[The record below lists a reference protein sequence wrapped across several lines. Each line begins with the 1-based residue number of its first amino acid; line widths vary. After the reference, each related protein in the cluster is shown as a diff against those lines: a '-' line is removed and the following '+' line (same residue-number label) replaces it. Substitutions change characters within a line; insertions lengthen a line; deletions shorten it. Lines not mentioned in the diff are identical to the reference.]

1 MRRFLAFACVC
12 AVSLRAQAVGYQ
24 ISTFAGSDWIG
35 DYGPAAL
42 AILTQAEG
50 IAADSAGNLYLADA
64 AQNRIRKITPAGMI
78 TTLAGTGIAGFSGDG
93 GPAASAQF
101 NSPYGL
107 AVDGTGNLY
116 VADLGNARVRMIAAN
131 GTVSTVAGGGSLS
144 PGGSNEGSAATMVAL
159 ATPRNV
165 TLDGSGALYFSDFTA
180 QRVYRVALGASGVAL
195 GASGVALGA
204 SGVALGVSGVALGVS
219 GALTTIAGT
228 GAQGLSGDNGPAN
241 RAQLS
246 YPAGLAFDRTGALYI
261 ADSQN
266 HLIRKVAGGII
277 SSVARAITPTGI
289 VIDAFG
295 TLYAADPGAG
305 LLLAFPAY
313 GTATAFAISA
323 LDLTFGSD
331 GYLYASQGSTAIRV
345 SFTGPSTVVAGGG
358 GFASGDQGP
367 ANNALL
373 QHPSGV
379 AADTLGNIYIADR
392 DNHRIRKVA
401 LEGIISTVAGT
412 GNTGTAGGG
421 LNADG
426 DGGPATQAQLDSP
439 SSVTVDAKGNLYIAD
454 TGHGRVRQVT
464 PAGII
469 QAVSFPGLISPVYAL
484 ADSAGN
490 LYVSDTGLGAIVSIT
505 PLGAI
510 SSLAD
515 QLNSP
520 GGFAFD
526 PSGNLYFTETGAA
539 RVRRRDTAGNLT
551 TVAAGIWRAPHGVAI
566 SGSPPN
572 VFVADSGLERIL
584 CIDSSGV
591 VTAIAGIGTPGFSG
605 DGAGAAAAQLNS
617 PWDLAI
623 DSQGDIY
630 AADLNNNRV
639 RRLTPAPS
647 AVAAPLV
654 LVGAVNAASFEA
666 GPVAPGMLLDLL
678 RTGLTAADA
687 PNVQVLFQT
696 SSATPPAQIATQ
708 TAAQIPAQILSVNSG
723 TVVVVVPPQIATGN
737 IAIQVLNNNAQI
749 AQITAVVA
757 AAAPG
762 LFTNSA
768 GQAMAV
774 NEDGTLNSATSPAAR
789 GSIVVLYGT
798 GQGISDLPVSATV
811 GGYAAN
817 LLYSG
822 PVAGYPGLWQ
832 LNVQM
837 PAGYVAPGTMAVI
850 VNVGGASSQVG
861 VFLTL
866 N

>member
-1 MRRFLAFACVC
+1 MRALSLALTYC
-12 AVSLRAQAVGYQ
+12 AITLPALSLRAQSTVGYQ
-24 ISTFAGSDWIG
+24 ISTLAGSAWIG
-35 DYGPAAL
+35 DNGPATL

-50 IAADSAGNLYLADA
+50 IAADPAGNLYLADA
-64 AQNRIRKITPAGMI
+64 AQNRIRKITRAGLI
-78 TTLAGTGIAGFSGDG
+78 TTFAGTGIAGFSGDG

-107 AVDGTGNLY
+107 VFDGMGDLY

-131 GTVSTVAGGGSLS
+131 GTVSTVAGGGSLT

-159 ATPRNV
+159 AAPRNL

-180 QRVYRVALGASGVAL
+180 QRVYRVDLGAG
-195 GASGVALGA
+195 
-204 SGVALGVSGVALGVS
+204 

-228 GAQGLSGDNGPAN
+228 GVQGFSGDNGPATH
-241 RAQLS
+241 AQLS
-246 YPAGLAFDRTGALYI
+246 YPAGLAFDRSGAMYI

-266 HLIRKVAGGII
+266 HLIRKVAEGII
-277 SSVARAITPTGI
+277 SSVARAITPTGLA
-289 VIDAFG
+289 VDVFG

-305 LLLAFPAY
+305 ELLAFPAN
-313 GTATAFAISA
+313 GAAAAVAISA

-345 SFTGPSTVVAGGG
+345 SFTGPGTVVAGGG
-358 GFASGDQGP
+358 SFASGDQGP

-379 AADTLGNIYIADR
+379 AADALGNIYIADR
-392 DNHRIRKVA
+392 DNNRIRKVSP
-401 LEGIISTVAGT
+401 EGIITTVAGT
-412 GNTGTAGGG
+412 GNACTVNERPASGG
-421 LNADG
+421 LNDDG
-426 DGGPATQAQLDSP
+426 DGGPATQAQLSSP
-439 SSVTVDAKGNLYIAD
+439 SSVTLDAQGNLYIAD

-469 QAVSFPGLISPVYAL
+469 HAVSFPGLISPAYAL
-484 ADSAGN
+484 ADGAGN
-490 LYVSDTGLGAIVSIT
+490 LYVSDTGLGAIVRIT

-510 SSLAD
+510 SSLVD

-526 PSGNLYFTETGAA
+526 PSGNLYFTEAGAG

-551 TVAAGIWRAPHGVAI
+551 TLAAGIWSAPHGVAVSAAAQETGAPQNI
-566 SGSPPN
+566 
-572 VFVADSGLERIL
+572 FVADSGLERIL

-591 VTAIAGIGTPGFSG
+591 VTTVAGTGTLGFSG
-605 DGAGAAAAQLNS
+605 DGAGAAAAELNS

-623 DSQGDIY
+623 DSQGIIY
-630 AADLNNNRV
+630 TADLNNNRV
-639 RRLTPAPS
+639 RRLTPAPN
-647 AVAAPLV
+647 AVPAPLV

-696 SSATPPAQIATQ
+696 TSVNAPPAQTP
-708 TAAQIPAQILSVNSG
+708 AQVLAQILSVDSG
-723 TVVVVVPPQIATGN
+723 TVVVVVPMQIAAAGDV
-737 IAIQVLNNNAQI
+737 AIQVLNNSTQI

-762 LFTNSA
+762 LFTSSA

-774 NEDGTLNSATSPAAR
+774 NEDGTLNSASNPAAR

-798 GQGISDLPVSATV
+798 GQGISGLPVSVTV

-817 LLYSG
+817 VLYTG

-850 VNVGGASSQVG
+850 VNVGGASSQPG

>member
-1 MRRFLAFACVC
+1 MG
-12 AVSLRAQAVGYQ
+12 VSAQSNIGYQ
-24 ISTFAGSDWIG
+24 ISTLAGSDWIG
-35 DYGPAAL
+35 DNGAATL

-50 IAADSAGNLYLADA
+50 IAADSAGNLYLADS
-64 AQNRIRKITPAGMI
+64 AQNRIRKITRAGVI
-78 TTLAGTGIAGFSGDG
+78 TTFAGTGIAGFSGDG
-93 GPAASAQF
+93 GPAVSAQF

-107 AVDGTGNLY
+107 VFDGMGNLF
-116 VADLGNARVRMIAAN
+116 VADLGNARLRMVAAN
-131 GTVSTVAGGGSLS
+131 GTVSTVAGGGSLP

-159 ATPRNV
+159 AAPRNV
-165 TLDGSGALYFSDFTA
+165 ALDGLGVLYFSDFTG
-180 QRVYRVALGASGVAL
+180 QRVYRVALGSSG
-195 GASGVALGA
+195 GAG
-204 SGVALGVSGVALGVS
+204 

-228 GAQGLSGDNGPAN
+228 GAPGLSGDNGPAN

-246 YPAGLAFDRTGALYI
+246 YPAGLAFDHTGAMYI

-277 SSVARAITPTGI
+277 FSVARAVTPTGLA
-289 VIDAFG
+289 VDPFG

-305 LLLAFPAY
+305 ELLTFPAN
-313 GTATAFAISA
+313 GTAAAFAISA
-323 LDLTFGSD
+323 LDLTFGPD

-345 SFTGPSTVVAGGG
+345 SFAGASTVVAGGG
-358 GFASGDQGP
+358 SSASGDQGP
-367 ANNALL
+367 ATNALL

-401 LEGIISTVAGT
+401 PDGIITTVAGT
-412 GNTGTAGGG
+412 GDIGTAPASGY
-421 LNADG
+421 G
-426 DGGPATQAQLDSP
+426 DGGLATQAQLHAP

-469 QAVSFPGLISPVYAL
+469 QAVPFPGLISPVYAL
-484 ADSAGN
+484 TDSTGD
-490 LYVSDTGLGAIVSIT
+490 LYVSDAGLGAIVSIT

-526 PSGNLYFTETGAA
+526 TGGNLYFTETGAG

-551 TVAAGIWRAPHGVAI
+551 TVAAGIWNAPHGIAMSAAAQQASAPQNI
-566 SGSPPN
+566 
-572 VFVADSGLERIL
+572 FVADSGLNRIL
-584 CIDSSGV
+584 RIDSSGV
-591 VTAIAGIGTPGFSG
+591 VTTIAGTGAPGFSG
-605 DGAGAAAAQLNS
+605 DDAGAAAAQLNS
-617 PWDLAI
+617 PSDLAI
-623 DSQGDIY
+623 DSQGVIY
-630 AADLNNNRV
+630 TADLNNNRV
-639 RRLTPAPS
+639 RRLTPAPNV
-647 AVAAPLV
+647 VAAPLV
-654 LVGAVNAASFEA
+654 LVSAVNAASLET
-666 GPVAPGMLLDLL
+666 GPVAPGMLLDVLD
-678 RTGLTAADA
+678 TGLTAADA

-696 SSATPPAQIATQ
+696 TSVNSPPV
-708 TAAQIPAQILSVNSG
+708 QIPAQILSINSG
-723 TVVVVVPPQIATGN
+723 TVVLVAPPQIAAGN
-737 IAIQVLNNNAQI
+737 VTLQVLNNNVQI
-749 AQITAVVA
+749 AQITSVVA

-762 LFTNSA
+762 LFTSSG
-768 GQAMAV
+768 GQALVV
-774 NEDGTLNSATSPAAR
+774 NEDGSLNSATNPAAR

-798 GQGISDLPVSATV
+798 GQGISGLAVSVAV

-817 LLYSG
+817 VLYSG

-850 VNVGGASSQVG
+850 VNVGGASSQPG

>member
-1 MRRFLAFACVC
+1 VPA
-12 AVSLRAQAVGYQ
+12 LRAQGVGYQ
-24 ISTFAGSDWIG
+24 ISTLAGSNWVG
-35 DYGPAAL
+35 DNGAATL
-42 AILTQAEG
+42 ALLTQAEG
-50 IAADSAGNLYLADA
+50 IAADSAGNLYLADS
-64 AQNRIRKITPAGMI
+64 AQNRIRKITRAGVI
-78 TTLAGTGIAGFSGDG
+78 TTFAGTGIAGFSGDG

-101 NSPYGL
+101 NSPYGM
-107 AVDGTGNLY
+107 VFDGMGDLY
-116 VADLGNARVRMIAAN
+116 VADLGNSRVRMIAAN
-131 GTVSTVAGGGSLS
+131 GTVSTVAGGGSLP
-144 PGGSNEGSAATMVAL
+144 PGGANEGSAATMVAL
-159 ATPRNV
+159 AAPRNV
-165 TLDGSGALYFSDFTA
+165 TLDRSGALYFSDFTA
-180 QRVYRVALGASGVAL
+180 QRVYRVAVGASGVAV
-195 GASGVALGA
+195 GA
-204 SGVALGVSGVALGVS
+204 S

-228 GAQGLSGDNGPAN
+228 GSQGLSGDDGPAN
-241 RAQLS
+241 HAQLS
-246 YPAGLAFDRTGALYI
+246 YPAGLAFDRTGVLYI

-266 HLIRKVAGGII
+266 HLIRKVAAGII
-277 SSVARAITPTGI
+277 SSVARAIIPTGLA
-289 VIDAFG
+289 VDPFG
-295 TLYAADPGAG
+295 TLYAADPGSG
-305 LLLAFPAY
+305 RLLAFPAS
-313 GTATAFAISA
+313 GAASAFAVSA

-345 SFTGPSTVVAGGG
+345 SFTGASTVVAGGG
-358 GFASGDQGP
+358 SFASGDQGP

-401 LEGIISTVAGT
+401 PDGIISTVAGT
-412 GNTGTAGGG
+412 GDTGTAGTG
-421 LNADG
+421 DG
-426 DGGPATQAQLDSP
+426 DGGVATQAQLHSP

-469 QAVSFPGLISPVYAL
+469 HAVSFPGLISPVYAL
-484 ADSAGN
+484 ADSTGN

-526 PSGNLYFTETGAA
+526 PGGNLYFTETGAG

-551 TVAAGIWRAPHGVAI
+551 TLAAGIWSAPHGIAI
-566 SGSPPN
+566 SGAPLNIDAPQN
-572 VFVADSGLERIL
+572 IFVSDSGLERIL
-584 CIDSSGV
+584 CIDSSGI
-591 VTAIAGIGTPGFSG
+591 VTTVAGTGALGFSG
-605 DGAGAAAAQLNS
+605 DGAGAAAAELNS
-617 PWDLAI
+617 PWGLAI

-630 AADLNNNRV
+630 TADLNNNRV
-639 RRLTPAPS
+639 RRLTPAPN

-654 LVGAVNAASFEA
+654 LVSAVNAASFEV

-687 PNVQVLFQT
+687 PNVQVLFLT
-696 SSATPPAQIATQ
+696 SSVNTPP
-708 TAAQIPAQILSVNSG
+708 AQIPAQISAQILSVDSG
-723 TVVVVVPPQIATGN
+723 AVVVVVPPQIDVAGN
-737 IAIQVLNNNAQI
+737 VAIQVLNNTAQI

-774 NEDGTLNSATSPAAR
+774 NEDGTLNSATNPAAR

-798 GQGISDLPVSATV
+798 GQGISGLPVAVTV
-811 GGYAAN
+811 GGNAAN
-817 LLYSG
+817 VLYSG

-837 PAGYVAPGTMAVI
+837 PAGYIAPGTMAVI
-850 VNVGGASSQVG
+850 VNVGGASSQPG

>member
-1 MRRFLAFACVC
+1 
-12 AVSLRAQAVGYQ
+12 
-24 ISTFAGSDWIG
+24 
-35 DYGPAAL
+35 
-42 AILTQAEG
+42 
-50 IAADSAGNLYLADA
+50 
-64 AQNRIRKITPAGMI
+64 
-78 TTLAGTGIAGFSGDG
+78 
-93 GPAASAQF
+93 
-101 NSPYGL
+101 
-107 AVDGTGNLY
+107 
-116 VADLGNARVRMIAAN
+116 MIAAN

-159 ATPRNV
+159 AAPRNV
-165 TLDGSGALYFSDFTA
+165 TLDGSGALYFSDFTG
-180 QRVYRVALGASGVAL
+180 QRVYRVAVGGSGVAL
-195 GASGVALGA
+195 GSSGVAG
-204 SGVALGVSGVALGVS
+204 

-241 RAQLS
+241 RAQLA
-246 YPAGLAFDRTGALYI
+246 YPAGLAFDRTGVMYI

-266 HLIRKVAGGII
+266 HLIRKVAAGII
-277 SSVARAITPTGI
+277 SSVARAITPTGL
-289 VIDAFG
+289 VVDVFG

-305 LLLAFPAY
+305 QLLELPVNHP
-313 GTATAFAISA
+313 ATAFAISA

-345 SFTGPSTVVAGGG
+345 SFSGPGAVVAGAGSS
-358 GFASGDQGP
+358 ASGDQGP

-379 AADTLGNIYIADR
+379 AADALGNIYIADR

-401 LEGIISTVAGT
+401 PDGIITTVAGT
-412 GNTGTAGGG
+412 GTASTGNEQAATGG
-421 LNADG
+421 LNDDG
-426 DGGPATQAQLDSP
+426 DGALATQAQLRSP

-454 TGHGRVRQVT
+454 TGHGRVRKVT

-469 QAVSFPGLISPVYAL
+469 QAVPFPGLISPVYAL
-484 ADSAGN
+484 TDSAGN
-490 LYVSDTGLGAIVSIT
+490 LLVSDAGLGAIVSIT

-526 PSGNLYFTETGAA
+526 SSGNLYFTETGAG
-539 RVRRRDTAGNLT
+539 RVRRRDPAGNLT
-551 TVAAGIWRAPHGVAI
+551 TVAASIWSAPHGVAI
-566 SGSPPN
+566 SGTPQN
-572 VFVADSGLERIL
+572 IFVADSGLERIL

-591 VTAIAGIGTPGFSG
+591 VTTIAGTGTPGFSG
-605 DGAGAAAAQLNS
+605 DDGGGAAAQLNS
-617 PWDLAI
+617 PSDLAI

-630 AADLNNNRV
+630 TADLNNNRV
-639 RRLTPAPS
+639 RRLTPAPN

-654 LVGAVNAASFEA
+654 LVSAVNAASLEA

-687 PNVQVLFQT
+687 PNVQVLFLM
-696 SSATPPAQIATQ
+696 SSANTPAT
-708 TAAQIPAQILSVNSG
+708 QIPAEILSVDSG
-723 TVVVVVPPQIATGN
+723 TVVVVVPPEVAATGN
-737 IAIQVLNNNAQI
+737 VTIQILNNATQI
-749 AQITAVVA
+749 AQIKAVVA

-774 NEDGTLNSATSPAAR
+774 NTDGSLNTTTNPAAR

-798 GQGISDLPVSATV
+798 GQGISGLPVSVTV
-811 GGYAAN
+811 GGYATN
-817 LLYSG
+817 VLYAG